1 MSHPTIID
9 CVLCFKHTHPSCK
22 ACSSLDAGCNERVP
36 RPALTDCVLCFEH
49 IHIQVEQ
56 HAAHWLHAG
65 YKERVSRPEV
75 TEASRFAKYAIAAY
89 GAAGFQYLHQ
99 TS

>member
-1 MSHPTIID
+1 MSLSASLLLEVHHIPELCAD
-9 CVLCFKHTHPSCK
+9 SVRVLRARSGT
-22 ACSSLDAGCNERVP
+22 
-36 RPALTDCVLCFEH
+36 
-49 IHIQVEQ
+49 
-56 HAAHWLHAG
+56 G

-75 TEASRFAKYAIAAY
+75 TEAARFAKYAIAAY

>member
-1 MSHPTIID
+1 M
-9 CVLCFKHTHPSCK
+9 
-22 ACSSLDAGCNERVP
+22 
-36 RPALTDCVLCFEH
+36 
-49 IHIQVEQ
+49 
-56 HAAHWLHAG
+56 HAG

-89 GAAGFQYLHQ
+89 GAGGFQYLHQ

>member
-1 MSHPTIID
+1 LGAGCKEAVLCPEVAD
-9 CVLCFKHTHPSCK
+9 CVIFFNCHTQVVFNYTHPSCK
-22 ACSSLDAGCNERVP
+22 ACSSLG
-36 RPALTDCVLCFEH
+36 
-49 IHIQVEQ
+49 
-56 HAAHWLHAG
+56 AG

-75 TEASRFAKYAIAAY
+75 TEAARFAKYAIAAY

>member
-1 MSHPTIID
+1 MRKVQRSE
-9 CVLCFKHTHPSCK
+9 
-22 ACSSLDAGCNERVP
+22 GCLQ
-36 RPALTDCVLCFEH
+36 LTGLASQLMGECG
-49 IHIQVEQ
+49 
-56 HAAHWLHAG
+56 AG

-75 TEASRFAKYAIAAY
+75 TEAARFAKYAIAAY

>member
-1 MSHPTIID
+1 MI
-9 CVLCFKHTHPSCK
+9 CFKNIHIQVVK
-22 ACSSLDAGCNERVP
+22 ACSSLG
-36 RPALTDCVLCFEH
+36 
-49 IHIQVEQ
+49 
-56 HAAHWLHAG
+56 AG